1 MIVTILISTYRVAFA
16 TYLLSIACFVL
27 NVRWG
32 AIYMLITGLQLHSRF
47 VLWNTMIYGYQLPE
61 WFSYTAWQLKFCDA
75 PSLPLLAGL
84 LLLLSCLTYG
94 VTIINDPPLTIHF
107 SDGTLSPQ
115 FNWAFWLVLCTGFL
129 STEAALTIIFIDL
142 KWPWKT
148 AEFFHHS
155 RIVDNTMF
163 EVRQPIYHLQTHS
176 VTSCHSA
183 ENHTGLI
190 QFELPRNK
198 IVHSIWKKGQN
209 CKILK
214 HISPH

>member
-1 MIVTILISTYRVAFA
+1 MLSVCRCTPPPHKYMITIMIATILISTYRVAFA
-16 TYLLSIACFVL
+16 TYLLSITCFVL
-27 NVRWG
+27 NIRWG
-32 AIYMLITGLQLHSRF
+32 AIYMLITGLHNYIADKYIGPFDIITTCLSD
-47 VLWNTMIYGYQLPE
+47 LPA
-61 WFSYTAWQLKFCDA
+61 TWQLQLCDA

-155 RIVDNTMF
+155 RIVDDTMG
-163 EVRQPIYHLQTHS
+163 EVRQPMPLTNTQCS
-176 VTSCHSA
+176 
-183 ENHTGLI
+183 
-190 QFELPRNK
+190 
-198 IVHSIWKKGQN
+198 
-209 CKILK
+209 
-214 HISPH
+214 